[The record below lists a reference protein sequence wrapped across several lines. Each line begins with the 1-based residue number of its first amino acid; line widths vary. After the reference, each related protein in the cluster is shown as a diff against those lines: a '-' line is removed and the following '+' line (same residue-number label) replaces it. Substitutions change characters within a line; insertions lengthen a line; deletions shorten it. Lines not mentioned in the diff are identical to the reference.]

1 MCSAYTYMYSM
12 GHKKVPVSC
21 FFIKTIFIRA
31 TETELLGHGTVRSTV
46 N

>member
-1 MCSAYTYMYSM
+1 M

-21 FFIKTIFIRA
+21 FFIKTVFIRA
-31 TETELLGHGTVRSTV
+31 MERERFGHGMVRSTV